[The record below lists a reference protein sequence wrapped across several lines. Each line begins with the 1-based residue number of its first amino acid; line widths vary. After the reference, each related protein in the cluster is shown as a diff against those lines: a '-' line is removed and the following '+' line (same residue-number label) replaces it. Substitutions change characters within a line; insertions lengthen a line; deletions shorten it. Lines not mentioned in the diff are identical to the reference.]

1 MKKYFVVYGKF
12 SNQYALFWTTNEG
25 LYPDAP
31 DYKRKF
37 NTAEFVAEYPIAEQ
51 ITRKQALAL
60 ARAERKRRREN
71 GMFSGYADR
80 YIHPYGAAWYD
91 PAYAHLHTDNTGV
104 IVEA

>member
-1 MKKYFVVYGKF
+1 MKKYFVVYGEF
-12 SNQYALFWTTNEG
+12 ANQYALFWTTDAG

-31 DYKRKF
+31 DYKCKF
-37 NTAEFVAEYPIAEQ
+37 CTADFLAEYPTAKR

-60 ARAERKRRREN
+60 ARAERQRRREN

-80 YIHPYGAAWYD
+80 YIKPYGAAWYN
-91 PAYAHLHTDNTGV
+91 PAYAYLHTDNTGV